1 MLLAQIDAQRREV
14 ESRLAAVSEERDALR
29 EDAARM
35 AVDID
40 TLRRKVRGLP
50 GIACRYMSH
59 LLLPFTL
66 RTAFCHMGF
75 TGVVPH

>member
-50 GIACRYMSH
+50 AYCVQVHGP
-59 LLLPFTL
+59 L
-66 RTAFCHMGF
+66 
-75 TGVVPH
+75 V